1 MPFMDFFPV
10 GGAITHLKVYW
21 IS

>member
-1 MPFMDFFPV
+1 MDFFPV